1 MNREN
6 PDEKRRETIMAHK
19 ILIADDD
26 YLLRDLIKD
35 ILEKEDYEILE
46 AEDGMETLE
55 CFQKHSDISLILLDI
70 MMPGKDGMEVLREIR
85 KTSDVPVIMLTA
97 LGDSRSELRGFRA
110 GACDYISKPFH
121 GEVLL
126 ARIRAALAYKA
137 PKPDKDRWKAGSLE
151 VDLKGCHVL
160 VDGKECVLTNKEY
173 QLLLYLM
180 ENKNIVLT
188 RDQILEH
195 VWGFDYEGDIR
206 TIDTHIKML
215 RIDLAQC
222 GNYIRTVRGIGYA
235 FQTEDA
241 G

>member
-1 MNREN
+1 
-6 PDEKRRETIMAHK
+6 MAHK

-26 YLLRDLIKD
+26 YLLRDLIRD
-35 ILEKEDYEILE
+35 ILEKENYEILE
-46 AEDGMETLE
+46 AKDGVEALE
-55 CFQKHSDISLILLDI
+55 CFRKNSDLSLLLLDI

-85 KTSDVPVIMLTA
+85 KTSEIPVIMLTA
-97 LGDSRSELRGFRA
+97 LGDARSELRGFRA

-137 PKPDKDRWKAGSLE
+137 PKPDKDRWRVGSLE

-180 ENKNIVLT
+180 KNKNIVLT

-195 VWGFDYEGDIR
+195 IWGFDYDGDVR

-215 RIDLAQC
+215 RMDLAQC
-222 GNYIRTVRGIGYA
+222 GSYIRTVRGIGYA
-235 FQTEDA
+235 FQEET